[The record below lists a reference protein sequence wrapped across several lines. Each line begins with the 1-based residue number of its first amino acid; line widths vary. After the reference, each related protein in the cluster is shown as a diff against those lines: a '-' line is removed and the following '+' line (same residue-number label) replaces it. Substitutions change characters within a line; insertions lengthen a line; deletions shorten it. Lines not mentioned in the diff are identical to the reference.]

1 MFDNLNH
8 LNEIFILLSLLEQ
21 STPVL
26 RNSLLFSKPAP
37 QEEDPPRVRP
47 GAALPPQLRP
57 GEGLWEHPSKQE
69 GTGAPVLG
77 SSQGNRGPQ
86 ETGQEQSI

>member
-21 STPVL
+21 STLVL

-37 QEEDPPRVRP
+37 QEEDLPRMRP
-47 GAALPPQLRP
+47 GTPPHPPQLRP
-57 GEGLWEHPSKQE
+57 VEGLWEHPSKQE
-69 GTGAPVLG
+69 GT
-77 SSQGNRGPQ
+77 QGNRGPQ

>member
-1 MFDNLNH
+1 MDLGEH
-8 LNEIFILLSLLEQ
+8 
-21 STPVL
+21 
-26 RNSLLFSKPAP
+26 NSSMIAV
-37 QEEDPPRVRP
+37 QWQ
-47 GAALPPQLRP
+47 PPQLRP